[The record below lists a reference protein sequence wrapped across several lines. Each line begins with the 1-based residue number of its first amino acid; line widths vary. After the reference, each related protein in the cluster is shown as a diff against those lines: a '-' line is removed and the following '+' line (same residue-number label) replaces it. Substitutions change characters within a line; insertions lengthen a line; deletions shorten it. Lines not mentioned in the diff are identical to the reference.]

1 MDLNSKE
8 KVEEGS
14 KLDGVGTVSNNN
26 MESKSLRSI
35 SSKDMIFRADKIDLK
50 SLDVQLEKHLS
61 RVWSSNLEK
70 QNQQRPKEV
79 WEIDPLKLEIK
90 YLVAKGTYGTVYR
103 GTYDNQ
109 DVAGKTLV
117 AMFVFYDLCCY
128 MLYCDNYWDLIC
140 RRLGK

>member
-1 MDLNSKE
+1 M
-8 KVEEGS
+8 S
-14 KLDGVGTVSNNN
+14 KLKGLANVDERN
-26 MESKSLRSI
+26 
-35 SSKDMIFRADKIDLK
+35 DMIFRADKIDLK

-61 RVWSSNLEK
+61 RVWSSNVEN
-70 QNQQRPKEV
+70 QNQRPREG
-79 WEIDPLKLEIK
+79 WEIDPSKLEIR
-90 YLVAKGTYGTVYR
+90 YLVAQGTYGTVHR